1 MSGCMDL
8 KCYVAPR
15 YHIGWLGCK
24 KKTTDKR
31 LCDTHP
37 GDRIWAG
44 NSEGGGFA
52 ATKLPEN
59 VESLETVKQLFLF
72 VTIFF
77 LSN

>member
-24 KKTTDKR
+24 KKTTGKR
-31 LCDTHP
+31 LCDTQP
-37 GDRIWAG
+37 ATEFWRAIPK
-44 NSEGGGFA
+44 EGFV

-59 VESLETVKQLFLF
+59 VESLETIKQLFLF
-72 VTIFF
+72 VAIFL

>member
-44 NSEGGGFA
+44 NSEGGA
-52 ATKLPEN
+52 LPPRN
-59 VESLETVKQLFLF
+59 YRKTWSR
-72 VTIFF
+72 
-77 LSN
+77 